1 MKISPI
7 SFNSAFILKRAV
19 RLWITICHFILK
31 IIRKNTFVLKR
42 LKFFFFSWWEQFLS
56 SRTCSKWCVLP
67 TRASLGMGFL
77 TAQRL
82 PAAGCGAC
90 RATRGRF
97 WRLGTGQPCKSTMR
111 EEQRQACTAGAIW
124 RPVCGIIYSTNN
136 FWYNSFTTGRCC
148 RWMHCTQYQFQSW
161 WDLYTPTEAR
171 LDVVGAVL
179 TSQGK
184 GFLGE
189 LPRDISLEISAGR
202 NSWQMEGCENF
213 LPEVAP

>member
-1 MKISPI
+1 
-7 SFNSAFILKRAV
+7 
-19 RLWITICHFILK
+19 
-31 IIRKNTFVLKR
+31 
-42 LKFFFFSWWEQFLS
+42 
-56 SRTCSKWCVLP
+56 
-67 TRASLGMGFL
+67 
-77 TAQRL
+77 
-82 PAAGCGAC
+82 
-90 RATRGRF
+90 
-97 WRLGTGQPCKSTMR
+97 
-111 EEQRQACTAGAIW
+111 
-124 RPVCGIIYSTNN
+124 
-136 FWYNSFTTGRCC
+136 
-148 RWMHCTQYQFQSW
+148 MHCTQYQFQSW

>member
-1 MKISPI
+1 MS
-7 SFNSAFILKRAV
+7 LKG
-19 RLWITICHFILK
+19 L
-31 IIRKNTFVLKR
+31 N
-42 LKFFFFSWWEQFLS
+42 FFFFLGESNFWVLGPALS
-56 SRTCSKWCVLP
+56 DVSCPRELHWA
-67 TRASLGMGFL
+67 RASQQLSGSQLQVVEHAEQPGE
-77 TAQRL
+77 
-82 PAAGCGAC
+82 GSG
-90 RATRGRF
+90 G
-97 WRLGTGQPCKSTMR
+97 WGQDNHASPQCEKNNAKHVQPGLFGDQFV
-111 EEQRQACTAGAIW
+111 EK
-124 RPVCGIIYSTNN
+124 IYNANN
-136 FWYNSFTTGRCC
+136 FWYNSFITARCC

-189 LPRDISLEISAGR
+189 LPCDIFLEISAGR